1 MRKKLKVVKSLKE
14 KFRSN
19 KFNKLKN
26 LLRKKVKKK
35 CLISLLKI
43 NGILQLH
50 KFTMMIKDNQDK
62 IQILLNADHNA
73 IIEYLLN
80 Q

>member
-43 NGILQLH
+43 NGIL
-50 KFTMMIKDNQDK
+50 
-62 IQILLNADHNA
+62 
-73 IIEYLLN
+73 
-80 Q
+80 